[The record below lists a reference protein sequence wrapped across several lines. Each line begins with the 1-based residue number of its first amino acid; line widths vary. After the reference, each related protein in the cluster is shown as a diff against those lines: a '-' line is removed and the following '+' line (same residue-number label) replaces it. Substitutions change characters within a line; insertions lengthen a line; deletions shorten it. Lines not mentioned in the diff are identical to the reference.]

1 MATES
6 IEVSGVVHAPAE
18 RIYQAWLSSSE
29 HTAMTGSRATVEGN
43 IGGRFTAYDG
53 RIEGAMVELEPGRR
67 IGQRWRSTDFPSD
80 AGDSLLEV
88 RLEPLDNGTRVA
100 FVHSEI
106 PEGQGTLLEEG
117 WRKYYLEPMDRYFAL
132 TSMTSRFG
140 EQAAEAESPGRAE
153 TWRAEPKPAA
163 KKAAPKK
170 AAPKKAA
177 GKGRRKGKPKRA
189 AKKAAPRRAKKAKAT
204 RRSARKGGAKKAKG
218 KAKRSSRRGKR

>member
-43 IGGRFTAYDG
+43 VGGRFTAYDG
-53 RIEGAMVELEPGRR
+53 RIEGANVELEPGRR
-67 IGQRWRSTDFPSD
+67 IVQRWRSTDFPAE

-88 RLEPLDNGTRVA
+88 RFEPIDIGTRVA

-117 WRKYYLEPMDRYFAL
+117 WRKYYLEPMDRYFAS
-132 TSMTSRFG
+132 TSMTSSFG
-140 EQAAEAESPGRAE
+140 EEAFEAESPAPEPAE
-153 TWRAEPKPAA
+153 HMPAA

-177 GKGRRKGKPKRA
+177 GKAKRKAKPKRA
-189 AKKAAPRRAKKAKAT
+189 AKKAAPRRAKKAKAA
-204 RRSARKGGAKKAKG
+204 RRSARKGAKKKKG
-218 KAKRSSRRGKR
+218 KSKAK

>member
-43 IGGRFTAYDG
+43 VGGRFTCYDG
-53 RIEGAMVELEPGRR
+53 RIEGANLELEPGRR
-67 IGQRWRSTDFPSD
+67 IVQRWRSTDFP
-80 AGDSLLEV
+80 AEAADSLLEV
-88 RLEPLDNGTRVA
+88 RLEPLDTGTRVA

-117 WRKYYLEPMDRYFAL
+117 WRKYYLEPMDRYFAS
-132 TSMTSRFG
+132 TSMTFRFG
-140 EQAAEAESPGRAE
+140 EEAFEAEIPAPE
-153 TWRAEPKPAA
+153 PTKPKPAV
-163 KKAAPKK
+163 KK

-177 GKGRRKGKPKRA
+177 GKAKRKAKPKRA
-189 AKKAAPRRAKKAKAT
+189 AKKAAPRRAKKAKAA

-218 KAKRSSRRGKR
+218 KGKAKRSSRRGKR

>member
-43 IGGRFTAYDG
+43 VGGRFTAYDG

-67 IGQRWRSTDFPSD
+67 IVQRWRSTDFPAG
-80 AGDSLLEV
+80 AGDSILEV
-88 RLEPLDNGTRVA
+88 RFEPIDNGTRVA

-106 PEGQGTLLEEG
+106 PEGQATLLEEG
-117 WRKYYLEPMDRYFAL
+117 WRKYYLEPMDRYFASA
-132 TSMTSRFG
+132 SMPSRF
-140 EQAAEAESPGRAE
+140 EEEVYEEDYEEESPAAEPAKPE
-153 TWRAEPKPAA
+153 PAA

-170 AAPKKAA
+170 AAGKA
-177 GKGRRKGKPKRA
+177 RRKAKPKRP
-189 AKKAAPRRAKKAKAT
+189 AKKAAPRRAKKAKAA
-204 RRSARKGGAKKAKG
+204 RRSARKSSAKKAKGKG

>member
-43 IGGRFTAYDG
+43 VGGRFTAYDG

-67 IGQRWRSTDFPSD
+67 IVQRWRSTDFPSD

-88 RLEPLDNGTRVA
+88 RFEPIDNGTRVA

-106 PEGQGTLLEEG
+106 PEGQGTQLEEG

-132 TSMTSRFG
+132 VSMTSRFG
-140 EQAAEAESPGRAE
+140 EEATEAESPGRAE
-153 TWRAEPKPAA
+153 TWRAELKPVA

-170 AAPKKAA
+170 AAAKKAA
-177 GKGRRKGKPKRA
+177 GKGQRKAKPKRA

-204 RRSARKGGAKKAKG
+204 RRSARKGAKKAKG

>member
-18 RIYQAWLSSSE
+18 RIYQAWLSSIE

-43 IGGRFTAYDG
+43 VGGRFTAYDG
-53 RIEGAMVELEPGRR
+53 RIEGANVELEPGRR
-67 IGQRWRSTDFPSD
+67 IVQKWRSTDFPAD
-80 AGDSLLEV
+80 AADSLLEV
-88 RLEPLDNGTRVA
+88 RFEPIDNGTRVA

-117 WRKYYLEPMDRYFAL
+117 WRKYYLEPMDRYFASTL
-132 TSMTSRFG
+132 MTSRFG
-140 EQAAEAESPGRAE
+140 EEAFETESPALE
-153 TWRAEPKPAA
+153 PAEPKPPA

-170 AAPKKAA
+170 AASKARPKA
-177 GKGRRKGKPKRA
+177 KPKRA
-189 AKKAAPRRAKKAKAT
+189 AKKAAPRRAKKAKAA
-204 RRSARKGGAKKAKG
+204 RRSARKGSAKKAKGKG

>member
-18 RIYQAWLSSSE
+18 RIYQAWLSSIE

-43 IGGRFTAYDG
+43 VGGRFTAYDG

-67 IGQRWRSTDFPSD
+67 IVQRWRSTDFPAE

-88 RLEPLDNGTRVA
+88 RFEPIDNGTRVA

-117 WRKYYLEPMDRYFAL
+117 WRKYYLEPMDRYFASTL
-132 TSMTSRFG
+132 MTSRFG
-140 EQAAEAESPGRAE
+140 EEAFETESPALE
-153 TWRAEPKPAA
+153 PAEPKPPA

-170 AAPKKAA
+170 AASKARPKA
-177 GKGRRKGKPKRA
+177 KPKRA
-189 AKKAAPRRAKKAKAT
+189 AKKAAPRRAKKAKAA
-204 RRSARKGGAKKAKG
+204 RRSARKGSAKKAKGKG